1 MTTTVDI
8 KDLIKSSQDGY
19 RVDVVALAKKLN
31 LPVYSLDLP
40 SEQSGHIVNENGKIF
55 IEVNRNHPPTRQRFT
70 IAHEISHYLK
80 HDRILKREGQLDRKT
95 EYSSIAELKRE
106 QEADENAA
114 DILMPKEL
122 VKQYAA
128 EQDWNRLTKFNSD
141 MINQTADT
149 FRVSRAMALT
159 RLRELGFKI
168 PFLSFA

>member
-8 KDLIKSSQDGY
+8 SNLIKASQKNY

-31 LPVYSLDLP
+31 LPVYSVDLP
-40 SEQSGHIVNENGKIF
+40 SEESGHILNENGKVF
-55 IEVNRNHPPTRQRFT
+55 IEVNRNHPPSRQRFT

-80 HDRILKREGQLDRKT
+80 HDRILKREGQLDRKK
-95 EYSSIAELKRE
+95 EYSSLAELKRE
-106 QEADENAA
+106 QEADEQAA
-114 DILMPKEL
+114 DILMPKDL
-122 VKQYAA
+122 VKQYAS
-128 EQDWNRLTKFNSD
+128 EKHWTRLTKFNGD
-141 MINQTADT
+141 MISQTADD